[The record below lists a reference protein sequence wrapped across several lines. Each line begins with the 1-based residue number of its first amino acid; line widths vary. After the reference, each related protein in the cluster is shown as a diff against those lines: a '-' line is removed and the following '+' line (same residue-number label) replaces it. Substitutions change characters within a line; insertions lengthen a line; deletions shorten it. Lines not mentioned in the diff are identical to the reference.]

1 MVPGGRA
8 DGTSNETAISGEIAS
23 TYTLTTAD
31 VGKKVMVKVSFTDD
45 LSGDEERTSEAYP
58 ASATVTA
65 ANTATAQGDVWT
77 GTVTVGEIRDFNGF
91 GYVAAPHPLAFTGGS
106 LSDDDFDIDGT
117 TYTVWRITI
126 GTQGSSDESAPL
138 HCGDGHPAGSYG
150 AAERGWTRPSADL

>member
-1 MVPGGRA
+1 M
-8 DGTSNETAISGEIAS
+8 
-23 TYTLTTAD
+23 
-31 VGKKVMVKVSFTDD
+31 K
-45 LSGDEERTSEAYP
+45 ERTSEAYP

-126 GTQGSSDESAPL
+126 GTPVLVRLGPASLWRRAPRRQLRTCRTRMNSSF
-138 HCGDGHPAGSYG
+138 G
-150 AAERGWTRPSADL
+150 